1 MLLGAL
7 GVLLVAPGCAWGALG
22 VLLGEIL
29 TSGAA
34 LWLDRRYN
42 DPTEAVNAFCID

>member
-1 MLLGAL
+1 MDAL
-7 GVLLVAPGCAWGALG
+7 GVLLGASWGALG